1 MTSASTKLLVMLMAG
16 RRIGEVS
23 TDRDG
28 RLKLVYDDDWRV
40 SDDATPVS
48 LSMPLAQKAHDDPV
62 RAFLWGLL
70 PDSEQVLERWARTP
84 YEHWTASFPPACS
97 TGYVPMPSAAA
108 TPSPTNRD
116 RGVPQVALTTWGT
129 H

>member
-70 PDSEQVLERWARTP
+70 PDSEQVLERWARTYHVSARNP
-84 YEHWTASFPPACS
+84 FSLLR
-97 TGYVPMPSAAA
+97 YVGEDCAGAVQFAEP
-108 TPSPTNRD
+108 D
-116 RGVPQVALTTWGT
+116 RVDTLLAGDGDV
-129 H
+129 